1 MSFLRNGS
9 YYDTVIGT
17 ALGVISV
24 LLFFGAVVVVAF
36 LVRQKRNRELRLAV
50 PMLVSTYICEQCFD
64 LYLSGAAYSDTALKI
79 REMLLSVPTVVPL
92 LYCIAMAVLE
102 AMLLNSIHRHKYE
115 RITGMSIKE
124 AMDGFPD
131 GVLCYAPKGRV
142 MLVNQAM
149 KEFCRQMTGDEL
161 VNGDLF
167 TQQMLSGQIR
177 PGCRIVTVGDENVFV
192 LPDDTVWKINLQ
204 DIPFEDS
211 EVRMLTASEIT
222 EEYRKTEE
230 LRTMQEG
237 LAALGERLAKVN
249 REIVDLTAER
259 EMLNAKIRIHDEMGK
274 NLLIV
279 KHFILNGGTESEKA
293 AMIGSLYQNV
303 SFLMK
308 DLPAGTRD
316 ECELMIDTAS
326 RLGVTVFVTG
336 TIPDCEPQRHILAT
350 AIHECFTNTLRHA
363 HGNELYM
370 NIEDDE
376 DRLRVVLTNNG
387 NKPAGEIEERG
398 GLALLRDLTEREGGR
413 MTILKNPSYA
423 VVLELPKEEY
433 YGI

>member
-92 LYCIAMAVLE
+92 LYCIAMAYLE
-102 AMLLNSIHRHKYE
+102 AMLLNNIHRHKYE

-192 LPDDTVWKINLQ
+192 LPDETVWKINLQ

-336 TIPDCEPQRHILAT
+336 TLPDCEPQRHILAT

-387 NKPAGEIEERG
+387 KKPAGEIEERG

-413 MTILKNPSYA
+413 MTILKKPSYA

>member
-64 LYLSGAAYSDTALKI
+64 LYLSGAAYSETAVKI

-102 AMLLNSIHRHKYE
+102 ARLLNNIHRHKYE

-167 TQQMLSGQIR
+167 TQQMMCGQIR

-192 LPDDTVWKINLQ
+192 LPDETVWKINLQ

-230 LRTMQEG
+230 LRAMQKG

-308 DLPAGTRD
+308 DLPAAARD

-363 HGNELYM
+363 HGNELYVD
-370 NIEDDE
+370 IEDDE
-376 DRLRVVLTNNG
+376 DRRRVVLTNNG
-387 NKPAGEIEERG
+387 KKPAGEIEERG

-413 MTILKNPSYA
+413 MTTLKNPSYA

>member
-36 LVRQKRNRELRLAV
+36 LVRQKRQRELYLAV

-64 LYLSGAAYSDTALKI
+64 LYLSGAAYSETAVKI

-102 AMLLNSIHRHKYE
+102 AMLLNNIHRHKYE

-149 KEFCRQMTGDEL
+149 KEFCRQMTGGEL

-167 TQQMLSGQIR
+167 TQQMMSGQIR

-192 LPDDTVWKINLQ
+192 LPDETVWKINLQ

-230 LRTMQEG
+230 LRAMQKG
-237 LAALGERLAKVN
+237 LLALGERLAKVN

-308 DLPAGTRD
+308 DLPAAARD

-363 HGNELYM
+363 HGNELYV
-370 NIEDDE
+370 NIGDDE

-387 NKPAGEIEERG
+387 KKPAGEIEERG

>member
-64 LYLSGAAYSDTALKI
+64 LYLSGAAYSETAVKI

-102 AMLLNSIHRHKYE
+102 AMLLNNIHRHKYE

-149 KEFCRQMTGDEL
+149 KEFCRQMTGGEL

-167 TQQMLSGQIR
+167 TQQMMSGQIR

-192 LPDDTVWKINLQ
+192 LPDETVWKINLQ

-230 LRTMQEG
+230 LRAMQKG

-308 DLPAGTRD
+308 DLPAAARD

-370 NIEDDE
+370 NIEDDG

-387 NKPAGEIEERG
+387 KKPAGEIEERG

>member
-36 LVRQKRNRELRLAV
+36 LVRQKRSRELRLAV

-102 AMLLNSIHRHKYE
+102 AMLLNNIHRHKYE

-192 LPDDTVWKINLQ
+192 LPDETVWKINLQ

-279 KHFILNGGTESEKA
+279 KHFILNGGTETEKA

-387 NKPAGEIEERG
+387 KKPAGEIEERG
-398 GLALLRDLTEREGGR
+398 GLALLRDLTEREGGI

>member
-102 AMLLNSIHRHKYE
+102 AMLLNNIHRHKYE

-279 KHFILNGGTESEKA
+279 KHFILNGGTETDKA
-293 AMIGSLYQNV
+293 AIIGSLYQNV
-303 SFLMK
+303 SFLMN

-387 NKPAGEIEERG
+387 KKPAGEIEERG

>member
-102 AMLLNSIHRHKYE
+102 AMLLNNIHRHKYE

-167 TQQMLSGQIR
+167 TQQMMSGQIR

-192 LPDDTVWKINLQ
+192 LPDETVWKINLQ

-279 KHFILNGGTESEKA
+279 KHFILNGGTETEKA

-308 DLPAGTRD
+308 DLPAATRD

-387 NKPAGEIEERG
+387 KKPAGEIEERG

>member
-36 LVRQKRNRELRLAV
+36 LVRQKRSRELRLAV
-50 PMLVSTYICEQCFD
+50 PTLVSTYICEQCFD

-102 AMLLNSIHRHKYE
+102 AMLLNNIHRHKYE

-167 TQQMLSGQIR
+167 TQQMMCGQIR

-192 LPDDTVWKINLQ
+192 LPDETVWKINLQ

-230 LRTMQEG
+230 LRAMQKG

-308 DLPAGTRD
+308 DLPAAARD

-363 HGNELYM
+363 HGNELYVD
-370 NIEDDE
+370 IEDDE
-376 DRLRVVLTNNG
+376 DRRRVVLTNNG
-387 NKPAGEIEERG
+387 KKPAGEIEERG

-413 MTILKNPSYA
+413 MTTLKNPSYA